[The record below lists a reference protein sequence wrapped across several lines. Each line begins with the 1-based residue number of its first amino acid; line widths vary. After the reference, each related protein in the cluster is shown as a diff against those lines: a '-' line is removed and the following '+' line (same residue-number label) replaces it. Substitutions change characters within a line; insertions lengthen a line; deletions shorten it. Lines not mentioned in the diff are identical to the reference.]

1 MLISEVMHRGVT
13 TAAPN
18 DTIRR
23 VAEIMRQEDIGAVPI
38 IENNTPVGF
47 VTDRDI
53 VVGCIAQ
60 GGSVD
65 EPVSGA
71 MNASIISLPENA
83 DVSEAEKLMK
93 ENQISRVVVVDQSK
107 KPIGM
112 VSLHDLAESGSS
124 VEASDVVNEIKKQ

>member
-1 MLISEVMHRGVT
+1 
-13 TAAPN
+13 
-18 DTIRR
+18 
-23 VAEIMRQEDIGAVPI
+23 
-38 IENNTPVGF
+38 
-47 VTDRDI
+47 
-53 VVGCIAQ
+53 
-60 GGSVD
+60 
-65 EPVSGA
+65 